1 MTNGE
6 MLIMALRDELDDPE
20 ARRAEIY
27 YRIKCPYMYYNLEN
41 RCRDINDRE
50 KCTDC
55 KIEFLESDVED

>member
-1 MTNGE
+1 MKRGE
-6 MLIMALRDELDDPE
+6 MLVRALRNELDDPG

-27 YRIKCPYMYYNLEN
+27 YRIKCPYMRYNLEN